1 MKERLKKF
9 VHGEII
15 SFIFYILF
23 GLCLIFVP
31 THMVNMICKILFGVV
46 LMGVGGYNIYRYVGE
61 KASTTI
67 LDLFSGV
74 IVFVLGAFLFFN
86 PQVVVKL
93 LPFLLG
99 AFILVDSIWTLRGA
113 FRLYKRSRKEWKLL
127 LIGGLVFIALAVVL
141 LVNPFVKVTHTV
153 IFAGWV
159 FLCNG
164 VADMVLFF
172 LLKHGMKKADEAVQV
187 VEATVEKDASQIAD
201 KSGQK
206 ADAPEPEIWK
216 ETEPVEVVPNQ
227 PVALVQNEIA
237 EKAEVTE
244 EPTEAVQPEVLQSES
259 AKASPAESTEV
270 LQSES
275 AEAAQPEIPRADIPK
290 ADIPKAEVPKAD
302 LPKEDIPETKI
313 PRTEIPSASVWGL
326 DDDDEVLEEWK
337 DE

>member
-9 VHGEII
+9 VHGEIV

-31 THMVNMICKILFGVV
+31 THMVNVICKILFGVV

-74 IVFVLGAFLFFN
+74 VVFVLGAFLFFN

-113 FRLYKRSRKEWKLL
+113 FRLYKRGRKEWKLL

-141 LVNPFVKVTHTV
+141 IINPFVKVTHTM

-187 VEATVEKDASQIAD
+187 VEATVEGDASQIAD

-206 ADAPEPEIWK
+206 ADVTEPEILEEA
-216 ETEPVEVVPNQ
+216 ETVETVPGKMG
-227 PVALVQNEIA
+227 LVQKKIA
-237 EKAEVTE
+237 EIVKPKAG
-244 EPTEAVQPEVLQSES
+244 PADDTEAVRDAEPMGAEDPNAEPEALPSENREDS
-259 AKASPAESTEV
+259 
-270 LQSES
+270 
-275 AEAAQPEIPRADIPK
+275 QPEIPK
-290 ADIPKAEVPKAD
+290 VE
-302 LPKEDIPETKI
+302 IPEVEI
-313 PRTEIPSASVWGL
+313 PRASVWGL